1 MIYYNE
7 KLKDKKKLFRM
18 GRASLMLL
26 CISFPFLS
34 MTSQVQAEERQNQS
48 PKNTLAAPADN
59 IISIPDSFLKQA
71 IVSTLGLAVGSD
83 VTQSD
88 MARLTSLTLNSAQI
102 SSFEGLEYAVNLSYI
117 YMNVNNNVTDF
128 SPLSQLSSLTMVYL
142 QTSSLTSSN
151 FPDLSKSTGLT
162 NLGLAGTNI
171 DDNVLPKLAKL
182 TSLASLN
189 LDSNMNITTIAPLK
203 TLPNLKSLNVQFC
216 GITDFTVI
224 NQFPVLNNLAA
235 FGQNTRRNDLPTTIG
250 RSSLDY
256 NSDNQTLFL
265 PFSMMPNRMINFDGY
280 IPPFT
285 TSNTASN
292 TYLDFNGVQL
302 PADRLQIDEQGITVL
317 GVTEDEFKNITS
329 FEYNARINNP
339 AGTYATPDGYIFY
352 AISSGTYL
360 HQFKVAE
367 DGQPVTV
374 HYQDENGE
382 KISGVADKT
391 ISGYAGEAY
400 DTTTSEYKIEIPGYH
415 IDENRIPDNAVGVF
429 TAQDQ
434 MVTYTYIK
442 DKKAT
447 IAAHDSILY
456 IGDSWKPADNFD
468 GATDED
474 GNAVTFEQNMTD
486 DKVDTSKAGIYPVN
500 YSYHEA
506 TTTINVTVLEKM
518 PGNSESADNQK
529 PKEKE
534 GKNKTSSNKNK
545 EKSNPNVKKKT
556 LPRTGEKSENTLFI
570 TGITFIFGSLI
581 YLKIRKD

>member
-18 GRASLMLL
+18 GRASIMLL
-26 CISFPFLS
+26 CISLPFLS
-34 MTSQVQAEERQNQS
+34 MTSQVQAEEQPNQS
-48 PKNTLAAPADN
+48 PQNTLAAPADN

-71 IVSTLGLAVGSD
+71 IVSTLGLAAGSD

-88 MARLTSLTLNSAQI
+88 MARLTALTLNSAQI

-117 YMNVNNNVTDF
+117 YMNVDNNVTDF
-128 SPLSQLSSLTMVYL
+128 SPLAQLSSLTMVYL

-162 NLGLAGTNI
+162 NLSLAGTSI

-182 TSLASLN
+182 TSLTSLN
-189 LDSNMNITTIAPLK
+189 LDSNMNITTFAPLK

-235 FGQNTRRNDLPTTIG
+235 FGQNTGRNDLPTTTG

-265 PFSMMPNRMINFDGY
+265 PLSMKPNRMINFDGY

-415 IDENRIPDNAVGVF
+415 IDENRIPDNALGVF
-429 TAQDQ
+429 TAQAQ
-434 MVTYTYIK
+434 TVTYTYIK

-456 IGDSWKPADNFD
+456 VGDSWKPADNFD

-500 YSYHEA
+500 YSYHGA
-506 TTTINVTVLEKM
+506 TTTINVTVLEKA
-518 PGNSESADNQK
+518 PEDSESADNQK

-556 LPRTGEKSENTLFI
+556 LPRTGEKSEKTLFI